1 MELLYFFESIRNP
14 VLDFIFALI
23 TELGGELVFII
34 VGMTMF
40 WCVDKKQGYFVLIV
54 GFFGVYINQFLK
66 LIFRIPR
73 PWKIDPEFTIVE
85 SAREAAT
92 GYSFPSG
99 HTQNAVG
106 CFGAI
111 AACRRERWVRAV
123 CISLC
128 GLIPLSRMYLG
139 VHTPLDVGVS
149 IVVALVLIFVINY
162 FFKRFDATPKLIY
175 TFAAILSV
183 LGVAFMLYCNFWNFP
198 SDIDTENLESAIK
211 NSYSLFGALLGMWA
225 VYIIESRF
233 LKFDTK
239 ASPLG
244 QTLKLVIGFP
254 ILLLLLEASKPIW
267 NFIVPNAPLARIL
280 RYFTTVLFAGAIWPM
295 TFKFFAKVG
304 KKNK

>member
-1 MELLYFFESIRNP
+1 MEILYFFESIRNP
-14 VLDFIFALI
+14 VFDFIVSLI
-23 TELGGELVFII
+23 TELGGELIFII

-85 SAREAAT
+85 AAREAAS

-106 CFGAI
+106 CFGTI
-111 AACRRERWVRAV
+111 AACRKELWVRVICIAV
-123 CISLC
+123 CT
-128 GLIPLSRMYLG
+128 LIPLSRMYLG

-149 IVVALVLIFVINY
+149 IAIALILIVGIGFL
-162 FFKRFDATPKLIY
+162 FKRFGDSPNLIY

-183 LGVAFMLYCNFWNFP
+183 LGLAFMIYCNFWSFP
-198 SDIDTENLESAIK
+198 ADIDAENLASATK
-211 NSYSLFGALLGMWA
+211 NSYSLFGALLGMWL
-225 VYIIESRF
+225 VYVIDCKY

-244 QTLKLVIGFP
+244 QILKMALGFP
-254 ILLLLLEASKPIW
+254 LLILILEGSKPLLNLLFPESPI
-267 NFIVPNAPLARIL
+267 ARIF
-280 RYFTTVLFAGAIWPM
+280 RYFATVLFAGIIWPM
-295 TFKFFAKVG
+295 TFKYFAKIG
-304 KKNK
+304 KKKD